1 MGCARREDGNDFN
14 ARVSKNWKREHR
26 ELTRETE
33 LDKNASEEPRSF
45 TVVVGVPAFNEERT
59 IARVV
64 LEAQKHAGTV
74 IVCDDCSSDLTC
86 QIAQKLGAEVV
97 SHKRNLGY
105 GAAIQSLFKRAREL
119 DADVLVTLDG
129 DGQNNPSEI
138 PSLVKPLVDG
148 VADVVIGS
156 RFVNEHSMS
165 TMPAYRRV
173 GIEFVSKLFGAVS
186 KHGVKDA
193 QSGFRAYNRSS
204 IETLSM
210 LENGMGASVEILMNA
225 IGQGLRIQEIPATCT
240 YSKRESENSTHN
252 PVRHGAIVVMSIVKL
267 LVEDKPLILLGLPGI
282 IFLMAGAAF
291 GVWMLQAY
299 VAEHRII
306 TNIALASMAFI
317 MIGFFCLSTSITL
330 YAISRFARKTNNK

>member
-1 MGCARREDGNDFN
+1 MVALTGNKGLGTLAN
-14 ARVSKNWKREHR
+14 GRVGVVLEKG
-26 ELTRETE
+26 
-33 LDKNASEEPRSF
+33 ASEERRPL

-64 LEAQKHAGTV
+64 LEAQEHADMIV
-74 IVCDDCSSDLTC
+74 VCDDGSSDMTC
-86 QIAQKLGAEVV
+86 QIAERLGAEVV
-97 SHKRNLGY
+97 RHDRNLGY

-119 DADVLVTLDG
+119 NADVLVTLDG
-129 DGQNNPSEI
+129 DGQHNPSEI
-138 PSLVKPLVDG
+138 PSLLKPIVDG
-148 VADVVIGS
+148 VADVVVGS
-156 RFVNEHSMS
+156 RFVDKRSMS

-173 GIEFVSKLFGAVS
+173 GITFLSKLLGAVS
-186 KHGVKDA
+186 KNGVKDA
-193 QSGFRAYNRSS
+193 QSGFRAYNRRS

-252 PVRHGAIVVMSIVKL
+252 PVRHGASVVMSIVKL

-291 GVWMLQAY
+291 GVWMLQIYA
-299 VAEHRII
+299 AQHNII
-306 TNIALASMAFI
+306 TNIALASIAFM
-317 MIGFFCLSTSITL
+317 MIGFFCLSTAITL